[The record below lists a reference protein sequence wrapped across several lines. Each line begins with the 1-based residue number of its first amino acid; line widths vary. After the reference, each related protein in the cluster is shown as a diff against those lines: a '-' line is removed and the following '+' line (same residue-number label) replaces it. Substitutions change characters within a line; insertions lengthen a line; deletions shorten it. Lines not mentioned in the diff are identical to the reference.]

1 MSSKKSDLVRRP
13 PRVPSARPGPAGG
26 KRDRNRRERVEQLC
40 GAALPLFLQR
50 GIAAVPIDDIVGAAG
65 MAKGSFYRYVG
76 DKEELVATLLAPL
89 SEAFDQAMT
98 ACERALEDASPEVL
112 PGIYLR
118 LAGGIGS
125 AVTRYPDL
133 VRLYLQE
140 SRAPREGAAAPVR
153 QLADE
158 LTRRGIAL
166 SVAARD
172 HGLLRPDSDP
182 RVGAL
187 TVIGA
192 SERLLLAYLTGD
204 DLGPI
209 ESVPAALVSVILDG
223 VRTR

>member
-1 MSSKKSDLVRRP
+1 VSRKNNDPPRRP
-13 PRVPSARPGPAGG
+13 PRVPRARPGPAGG
-26 KRDRNRRERVEQLC
+26 KRDRNRRERVDQLC
-40 GAALPLFLQR
+40 DAALPLFLQR
-50 GIAAVPIDDIVGAAG
+50 GIAAVTIDDMVGAAG

-89 SEAFDQAMT
+89 AAAFDQAMQT
-98 ACERALEDASPEVL
+98 CEQALEAASPQVL

-118 LAGGIGS
+118 LAAGIGA
-125 AVTRYPDL
+125 AVAAHPDL

-140 SRAPREGAAAPVR
+140 SRAPRQGAAAPVR

-158 LTRRGIAL
+158 LTRRGVAL

-172 HGLLRPDSDP
+172 HGLLRADSDP

-192 SERLLLAYLTGD
+192 AERLLLAYLTGD
-204 DLGPI
+204 DVGPI

-223 VRTR
+223 VRAR